1 MIGVIDY
8 GAGNLHS
15 LARGIVHVGGEALV
29 SSDPDELAEQDAIVL
44 PGVGHAGQ
52 LLDRLR
58 HLGMDRAILDAVDR
72 GTPFFG
78 ICIGMQILFGDQEE
92 GGATGLGLLPGR
104 VRHLRPG
111 VKAPHMG
118 WNLTR
123 LRRDSPLGPAG
134 DERYYYFVHSFVADD
149 VEERDVVAT
158 TNYGETFPSVVI
170 RDHVWGTQFHPEKSA
185 DNGMALLKAF
195 VGMVDARRLVPAG
208 ATEMAVR

>member
-15 LARGIVHVGGEALV
+15 LARAIVHVGGEALV
-29 SSDPDELAEQDAIVL
+29 SADPNELAAQDAIVL

-58 HLGMDRAILDAVDR
+58 HLEMDRAILDAISR
-72 GTPFFG
+72 GVPFFG
-78 ICIGMQILFGDQEE
+78 ICIGMQIMFGDQEE

-118 WNLTR
+118 WNLAKLT
-123 LRRDSPLGPAG
+123 RDSLLG
-134 DERYYYFVHSFVADD
+134 DEGAERYFYFVHSFVADD
-149 VEERDVVAT
+149 VSPDDVVAT
-158 TNYGETFPSVVI
+158 TSYGETFPSAVI
-170 RDHVWGTQFHPEKSA
+170 RDHLWGTQFHPEKSA
-185 DNGMALLKAF
+185 DNGMALLRSF
-195 VGMVDARRLVPAG
+195 VQMVEARKLVPAG
-208 ATEMAVR
+208 ASGR

>member
-134 DERYYYFVHSFVADD
+134 DERYYYFVHSFVVEPDD
-149 VEERDVVAT
+149 PAVVAAEAD
-158 TNYGETFPSVVI
+158 YGVTFPSVVV
-170 RDHVWGTQFHPEKSA
+170 RDNVWGTQFHPEKSGT
-185 DNGMALLKAF
+185 DGLALIDRF
-195 VGMVDARRLVPAG
+195 VTQVRTVGPASAGEGRR
-208 ATEMAVR
+208 

>member
-29 SSDPDELAEQDAIVL
+29 SSDPDELTAQDAIVL

-58 HLGMDRAILDAVDR
+58 HLEMDRAILDGISR
-72 GTPFFG
+72 GVPFLG
-78 ICIGMQILFGDQEE
+78 ICIGMQIMFGDQEE

-118 WNLTR
+118 WNVAR
-123 LRRDSPLGPAG
+123 LIRDSLLGREG
-134 DERYYYFVHSFVADD
+134 DERYFYFVHSFVADD
-149 VEERDVVAT
+149 VSPADVAAAT
-158 TNYGETFPSVVI
+158 VYGETFPSAVI
-170 RDHVWGTQFHPEKSA
+170 RDHLWGTQFHPEKSA
-185 DNGMALLKAF
+185 DNGMALLRAF
-195 VGMVDARRLVPAG
+195 VEMVEARRLVPTM
-208 ATEMAVR
+208 ATGR